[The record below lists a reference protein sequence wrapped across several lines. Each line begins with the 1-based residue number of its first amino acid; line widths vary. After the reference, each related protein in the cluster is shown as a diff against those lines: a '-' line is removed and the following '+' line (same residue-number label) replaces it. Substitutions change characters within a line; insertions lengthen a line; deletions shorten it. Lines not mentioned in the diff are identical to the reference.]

1 MKKIELRKII
11 KEEISKTLKEDVNDG
26 SQYHIEQID
35 DDLMYGEF
43 PTLED
48 VDTYLD
54 NIIQGIEQL
63 RIKKKEV
70 IRIVNSGDLDGN

>member
-1 MKKIELRKII
+1 MKKTELRKII
-11 KEEISKTLKEDVNDG
+11 KEEISNVLKEDVNDG

-43 PTLED
+43 PTPED

-54 NIIQGIEQL
+54 NIIKGIERL
-63 RIKKKEV
+63 RIQKKEV
-70 IRIVNSGDLDGN
+70 IRTVNLGDFDGD

>member
-11 KEEISKTLKEDVNDG
+11 KEEISNALKEDVNDG

-43 PTLED
+43 PTPED